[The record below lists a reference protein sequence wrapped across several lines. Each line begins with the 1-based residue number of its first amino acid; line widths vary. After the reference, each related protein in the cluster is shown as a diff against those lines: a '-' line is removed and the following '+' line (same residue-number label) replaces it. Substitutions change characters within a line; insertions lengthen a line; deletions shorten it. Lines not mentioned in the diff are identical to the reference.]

1 MNLNIL
7 LVEPAYKNKYP
18 PLGLMKLSAY
28 HKGRGDNVFF
38 VKGLVPEARDRI
50 WDRVYVTTLFTF
62 YFDVTVQTIRYYK
75 SSVAST
81 KDLYVG
87 GILSSLMPGQ
97 LKEATGISQVIEG
110 LLTSDKFLGYRLN
123 VNIDELV
130 PDYDILDLI
139 DYKYPAGDNYFAYTT
154 RGCPNKCPF
163 CAVPKLEPEFKTTNH
178 IKDQIDAIDSLYG
191 QKRNLL
197 LLDNNVLYSECLDQI
212 VTDIRD
218 SGFSKKAS
226 FTYPNMLKVNYERLK
241 KDPGNEMLLHKTLAW
256 LSQFQRRIRRKKD
269 LAQYIQIID
278 SLSINLNFKNL
289 SAYFQELNDLVSPNI
304 DKSPKRRYVDFNQG
318 LDARLLTDEKMK
330 TLSKIPIRPFRIA
343 FDDLK
348 DTNHYVRAMKTAIR
362 YGVKEFSN
370 YILYNYKDKPEDLWL
385 RLKINM
391 ELREELGVEIYSFPM
406 KYIPIGHKN
415 RDFIGEHWN
424 RKYLRA
430 IQSVLLVKKGIV
442 SSRKD
447 FFEKAFGSTLDEYME
462 LLMMPQDMIIYRFHY
477 EGLGTTQN
485 WKALWESLSEL
496 ESQKLLEIIGKQEFG
511 YTITDWK
518 SSPKL
523 SQILPFYNIRFRSS
537 NNEDQSQQLVIDELL

>member
-1 MNLNIL
+1 MNQNIL

-18 PLGLMKLSAY
+18 PLGLMKLSTY
-28 HKGRGDNVFF
+28 HKGRGDNVSF
-38 VKGLVPEARDRI
+38 VKGLVPEAKDRI
-50 WDRVYVTTLFTF
+50 WDRVYVSTLFTF

-75 SSVAST
+75 SSVSST

-110 LLTSDKFLGYRLN
+110 LLTSDKILGYRKN

-139 DYKYPAGDNYFAYTT
+139 EYKYPAGDNYFAYTT

-178 IKDQIDAIDSLYG
+178 IKDQIEAINRLYG

-197 LLDNNVLYSECLDQI
+197 LLDNNVLYSECLDRI
-212 VTDIRD
+212 VNDIRA
-218 SGFSKKAS
+218 SGYSRNAG
-226 FTYPNMLKVNYERLK
+226 FTYPNMLAVYYQRLK
-241 KDPGNEMLLHKTLAW
+241 NDPENEALLQKTLTW
-256 LSQFQRRIRRKKD
+256 LLQFKKKIRRKKD
-269 LAQYIQIID
+269 LAQYQEFID
-278 SLSINLNFKNL
+278 ALSNDLSFKHLNTL
-289 SAYFQELNDLVSPNI
+289 LHDLNDFIMPNL
-304 DKSPKRRYVDFNQG
+304 DKSPKRRFVDFNQG

-330 TLSKIPIRPFRIA
+330 LLSKIPIKPFRIA

-348 DTNHYVRAMKTAIR
+348 DTDHYIHAMKTAIR

-370 YILYNYKDKPEDLWL
+370 YILYNYKDKPEDLWH

-447 FFEKAFGSTLDEYME
+447 FFEKAFGSTIEDYME
-462 LLMMPQDMIIYRFHY
+462 LLMMPQDLIIYRLHY
-477 EGLGTTQN
+477 EGLGVTQR
-485 WKALWESLSEL
+485 WKALLESLSEE
-496 ESQKLLEIIGKQEFG
+496 ESQKLLELVSHQEIGYSTTNKK
-511 YTITDWK
+511 T
-518 SSPKL
+518 SSKL
-523 SQILPFYNIRFRSS
+523 SQILSYYSIRYRSCKTG
-537 NNEDQSQQLVIDELL
+537 DRSQQMVIDDVM